1 MRCIYCNKHVYG
13 IDGITVP
20 GEGAAHQA
28 CFQADQALKRS
39 FQSLDI
45 SKLNDNEL
53 TDLLDLVL
61 SEVNSRKKVNDDDGI
76 ELF

>member
-1 MRCIYCNKHVYG
+1 MRCIYCDKPVYG
-13 IDGITVP
+13 RDGLTVP
-20 GEGAAHQA
+20 NQGPAHQA
-28 CFQADQALKRS
+28 CFQASEALKRT

-45 SKLNDNEL
+45 TALNDQEL

-61 SEVNSRKKVNDDDGI
+61 SEVNSRKKSDDIDDI

>member
-1 MRCIYCNKHVYG
+1 MRCLYCNKHVYG
-13 IDGITVP
+13 VDGITVP
-20 GEGAAHQA
+20 GEGAAHQT
-28 CFQADQALKRS
+28 CYQANQALKRT

-45 SKLNDNEL
+45 STLNDDEL

-61 SEVNSRKKVNDDDGI
+61 AEVNARKKDDDDDGI